1 MAIATTLGMEME
13 TILAVETGLRISH
26 LAGTATARRRN
37 RFVAVAVVIN
47 GSTTLSIAAE
57 PRIVTGQPQIGLGAR
72 PAVILS
78 ATDKPALDSRLDDR
92 AVICRALVAV
102 EQE

>member
-1 MAIATTLGMEME
+1 
-13 TILAVETGLRISH
+13 
-26 LAGTATARRRN
+26 
-37 RFVAVAVVIN
+37 VAVAVVIN